1 MSARPFAL
9 ARTHAA
15 LVALPV
21 LLSVVTLSAPA
32 SAQSADVA
40 RVTVRTEEPDLV
52 VGEVKERAIAT
63 SGGHVASGVSWD
75 DKCTAPCSFELKP
88 GVRELVFQSESLL
101 RFERLR
107 LKPGQNDVYVDPGS
121 RPMRL
126 VGTTL
131 AVLGLV
137 ATITGGAVLLARSLT
152 PSSGDGESDSNIKDK
167 TSWAMPVMLGGIAGL
182 GGGITLAYLGRV
194 KVEEGTGPA
203 ATARGAAPPPP
214 APSSAGVMVRW
225 QGSF

>member
-1 MSARPFAL
+1 MFARSFAL
-9 ARTHAA
+9 ARPRAA
-15 LVALPV
+15 LVTLPV
-21 LLSVVTLSAPA
+21 LLSIVAQSAPA
-32 SAQSADVA
+32 SAQSGDVA

-121 RPMRL
+121 RSMRL

-137 ATITGGAVLLARSLT
+137 ATITGGAVLLARSAS
-152 PSSGDGESDSNIKDK
+152 PSPADGESENSLKDK
-167 TSWAMPVMLGGIAGL
+167 TSWALPVMLGGIAGL
-182 GGGITLAYLGRV
+182 GGGLTLNYLGRV

-203 ATARGAAPPPP
+203 TARGSAPSSP